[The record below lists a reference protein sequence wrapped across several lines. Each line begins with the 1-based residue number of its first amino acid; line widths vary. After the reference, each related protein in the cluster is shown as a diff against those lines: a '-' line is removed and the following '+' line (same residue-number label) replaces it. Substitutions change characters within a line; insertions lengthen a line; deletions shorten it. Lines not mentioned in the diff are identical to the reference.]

1 MITTAAVPELNPL
14 FSGADHV
21 DVKTTEAD
29 VSLREFVSG
38 AMGWRPYWMRSLF
51 RVRAVLARTL
61 RLRDPDISAG
71 PRLRPEDLPFVP
83 GGKVWFF
90 AVAGAAEDRYIALES
105 ADTHLTAYC
114 VVTAERAAADRNRF
128 HVITVVK
135 YHRWTGP
142 LYFNLIRPFHHL
154 VVRSVV
160 NAGSRGF
167 SA

>member
-1 MITTAAVPELNPL
+1 MTSRQFGDRPRGWVRTLDKRCARSRRRVDPSCVVGQAV
-14 FSGADHV
+14 
-21 DVKTTEAD
+21 
-29 VSLREFVSG
+29 LRVPSRTFALAEP
-38 AMGWRPYWMRSLF
+38 R
-51 RVRAVLARTL
+51 RVRARRV
-61 RLRDPDISAG
+61 
-71 PRLRPEDLPFVP
+71 RPEDVPFVR

-90 AVAGAAEDRYIALES
+90 TVVEAAEDRYIAVES

-114 VVTAERAAADRNRF
+114 VITAEPAAAGQNRF
-128 HVITVVK
+128 HVVTVVK

-160 NAGSRGF
+160 NAGSRGS